1 MASSETLSVRLTAE
15 ARRVLAES
23 ASTHDAAGAS
33 ALARD
38 ILERWA
44 TETKAAQIQAGID
57 RLVSYIKAHPE
68 GWDDDPDDFFSGGA
82 KS

>member
-1 MASSETLSVRLTAE
+1 MASDILSVRLSRE

-44 TETKAAQIQAGID
+44 AETQDAKIRASAE
-57 RLVSYIKAHPE
+57 RLAEHLRAHPDW
-68 GWDDDPDDFFSGGA
+68 GDDPGVFFPGA
-82 KS
+82 KADQ